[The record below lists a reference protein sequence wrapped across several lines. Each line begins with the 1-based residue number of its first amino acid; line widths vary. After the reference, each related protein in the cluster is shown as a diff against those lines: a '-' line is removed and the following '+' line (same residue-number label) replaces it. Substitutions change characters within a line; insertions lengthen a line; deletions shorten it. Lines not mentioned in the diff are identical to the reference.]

1 VVKHALGAVHSS
13 NDDDDDDTP
22 HIPFIR
28 TLTDD
33 VT

>member
-28 TLTDD
+28 TPTDD
-33 VT
+33 AT